1 MSEPGGRTHETTT
14 TSLRVLDGVA
24 SLNGP
29 TVSEVAEALDMA
41 VSTAHKHLQTLRKNG
56 LVVKQDGRYQLGLK
70 LFHLGTLAKRREAQ
84 FMLAREKTYEIADRT
99 SEVVNF
105 SVLENGRAI
114 TLFDSLDTGTLEGFQ
129 RGQYFYLHSTAA
141 GKAMLAEM
149 DEAQVDA
156 IVDQWGLPER
166 TEYTITDRDT
176 LREELELV
184 RKRGYAVNE
193 QEAWENLKAVGV
205 PVRGSDGDILGAMDI
220 SGPPHRISYERSI
233 ARTLANGVDELERAL
248 ESHTV
253 LESRWNIRDK

>member
-1 MSEPGGRTHETTT
+1 GTGRTHETTN
-14 TSLRVLDGVA
+14 TSLRVLEAVSD
-24 SLNGP
+24 LNGP
-29 TVSEVAEALDMA
+29 TVSELADELGMA
-41 VSTAHKHLQTLRKNG
+41 ISTAHKHLQTLRENG
-56 LVVKQDGRYQLGLK
+56 LVVKREDRYRLGLK
-70 LFHLGTLAKRREAQ
+70 LFHLGTRAKRRDTQ

-149 DEAQVDA
+149 DERQVDA
-156 IVDQWGLPER
+156 IIEQWGLPER
-166 TEYTITDRDT
+166 TEFTITDRET
-176 LREELELV
+176 LAEELELV

-193 QEAWENLKAVGV
+193 QEAWENLKAVAV
-205 PVRGSDGDILGAMDI
+205 PVRDSDGEVLGAMDI

-233 ARTLANGVDELERAL
+233 ARTLSQGVEELERAL
-248 ESHTV
+248 DSHTV
-253 LESRWNIRDK
+253 LESHWNVR

>member
-1 MSEPGGRTHETTT
+1 MRGTGRTHETTN
-14 TSLRVLDGVA
+14 TSLRVLETVA
-24 SLNGP
+24 DLNGP
-29 TVSEVAEALDMA
+29 TVSELADELGMA
-41 VSTAHKHLQTLRKNG
+41 ISTAHKHLQTLRENG
-56 LVVKQDGRYQLGLK
+56 LVVKHEDRYRLGLK
-70 LFHLGTLAKRREAQ
+70 LFHLGTRAKRRDTQ

-149 DEAQVDA
+149 DERQVDA
-156 IVDQWGLPER
+156 IVEEWGLPER
-166 TEYTITDRDT
+166 TEFTITDRET
-176 LREELELV
+176 LAEELELV

-193 QEAWENLKAVGV
+193 QEAWENLKAVAV
-205 PVRGSDGDILGAMDI
+205 PVRGSDGAVLGAMDI

-233 ARTLANGVDELERAL
+233 ARTLSQGVEELERAL
-248 ESHTV
+248 DSHTV
-253 LESRWNIRDK
+253 LESRWNVR

>member
-1 MSEPGGRTHETTT
+1 GTGRTHETTN
-14 TSLRVLDGVA
+14 TSLRVLEAVSD
-24 SLNGP
+24 LNGP
-29 TVSEVAEALDMA
+29 TVSELADELGMA
-41 VSTAHKHLQTLRKNG
+41 ISTAHKHLQTLRENG
-56 LVVKQDGRYQLGLK
+56 LVVKREDRYRLGLK
-70 LFHLGTLAKRREAQ
+70 LFHLGTRAKRRDTQ

-149 DEAQVDA
+149 NERQVDA
-156 IVDQWGLPER
+156 IIEQWGLPER
-166 TEYTITDRDT
+166 TEFTITDRET
-176 LREELELV
+176 LAEELELV

-193 QEAWENLKAVGV
+193 QEAWENLKAVAV
-205 PVRGSDGDILGAMDI
+205 PVRDSDGEVLGAMDI

-233 ARTLANGVDELERAL
+233 ARTLSQGVEELERAL
-248 ESHTV
+248 DSHTV
-253 LESRWNIRDK
+253 LESHWNVR

>member
-1 MSEPGGRTHETTT
+1 MRGTGRTHETTN
-14 TSLRVLDGVA
+14 TSLRVLEAVSD
-24 SLNGP
+24 LNGP
-29 TVSEVAEALDMA
+29 TVSELADELGMA
-41 VSTAHKHLQTLRKNG
+41 ISTAHKHLQTLRENG
-56 LVVKQDGRYQLGLK
+56 LVVKREDRYRLGLK
-70 LFHLGTLAKRREAQ
+70 LFHLGTRAKRRDTQ

-149 DEAQVDA
+149 NERQVDA
-156 IVDQWGLPER
+156 IIEQWGLPER
-166 TEYTITDRDT
+166 TEFTITDRET
-176 LREELELV
+176 LAEELELV

-193 QEAWENLKAVGV
+193 QEAWENLKAVAV
-205 PVRGSDGDILGAMDI
+205 PVRDSDGEVLGAMDI

-233 ARTLANGVDELERAL
+233 ARTLSQGVEELERAL
-248 ESHTV
+248 DSHTV
-253 LESRWNIRDK
+253 LESHWNVR

>member
-1 MSEPGGRTHETTT
+1 MRGTGRTHETTN
-14 TSLRVLDGVA
+14 TSLRVLEAVSD
-24 SLNGP
+24 LNGP
-29 TVSEVAEALDMA
+29 TVSELADELGMA
-41 VSTAHKHLQTLRKNG
+41 ISTAHKHLQTLRENG
-56 LVVKQDGRYQLGLK
+56 LVVKREDRYRLGLK
-70 LFHLGTLAKRREAQ
+70 LFHLGTRAKRRDTQ

-149 DEAQVDA
+149 DERQVDA
-156 IVDQWGLPER
+156 IIEQWGLPER
-166 TEYTITDRDT
+166 TEFTITDRET
-176 LREELELV
+176 LAEELELV

-193 QEAWENLKAVGV
+193 QEAWENLKAVAV
-205 PVRGSDGDILGAMDI
+205 PVRDSDGEVLGAMDI

-233 ARTLANGVDELERAL
+233 ARTLSQGVEELERAL
-248 ESHTV
+248 DSHTV
-253 LESRWNIRDK
+253 LESHWNVR

>member
-1 MSEPGGRTHETTT
+1 MTEPRSRTHETTD
-14 TSLRVLDGVA
+14 TSLRVLDAVA
-24 SLNGP
+24 ELNDP
-29 TVSEVAEALDMA
+29 TVSELANELEMA
-41 VSTAHKHLQTLRKNG
+41 VSTAHKHLQTLRGNS
-56 LVVKQDGRYQLGLK
+56 LVVKHDDRYQLGLK
-70 LFHLGTLAKRREAQ
+70 LFHLGTQAKRRETQ
-84 FMLAREKTYEIADRT
+84 FMLAREKTYQIADRT

-141 GKAMLAEM
+141 GKAILAEM

-156 IVDQWGLPER
+156 VVDQWGLPER
-166 TEYTITDRDT
+166 TEFTITDRET
-176 LREELELV
+176 LAEELELV
-184 RKRGYAVNE
+184 RKRGYAINE

-205 PVRGSDGDILGAMDI
+205 PVRGPDGDILGAMDI

-233 ARTLANGVDELERAL
+233 ARTLARGVDELERAL

-253 LESRWNIRDK
+253 LESRWNFRNR

>member
-1 MSEPGGRTHETTT
+1 MRGTGRTHETTN
-14 TSLRVLDGVA
+14 TSLRVLEAVA
-24 SLNGP
+24 NLNGP
-29 TVSEVAEALDMA
+29 TVSELAEELEMA
-41 VSTAHKHLQTLRKNG
+41 VSTAHKHLQTLRENG
-56 LVVKQDGRYQLGLK
+56 LVVKREGRYRLGLK
-70 LFHLGTLAKRREAQ
+70 LFHLGTQAKRRNTQ

-129 RGQYFYLHSTAA
+129 RGQYFYLHSSAA

-149 DEAQVDA
+149 DEQQVDE
-156 IVDQWGLPER
+156 IIDRWGLPER
-166 TEYTITDRDT
+166 TEFTITDRET
-176 LREELELV
+176 LDEELELV

-193 QEAWENLKAVGV
+193 QEAWENLKAVAV
-205 PVRGSDGDILGAMDI
+205 PVRGSDGEILGAMDI

-233 ARTLANGVDELERAL
+233 ARTLSQGVEQLERAL

-253 LESRWNIRDK
+253 LESKWNIR